1 MLYKLAHI
9 IMSAFPWLW
18 ECVEWINDILFRI
31 RYHKSLRNIIGM
43 VSEKDIDDLTE
54 FFASQPESSFL
65 YFRPHSF
72 DRHHLLKLIH
82 RSSMMMHVIYMD
94 GKIAGYCFL
103 RCFFIGKG
111 YRGYIVDTRYRQKG
125 IGKSLGIWLNDTAET
140 LGLRTFKSINDDNLA
155 SLRLA
160 QATCKLKK
168 IQEMENGDA
177 EYECIIEK

>member
-111 YRGYIVDTRYRQKG
+111 YRGLANPWAFGSMTQPKLWALEPSNPSMTI
-125 IGKSLGIWLNDTAET
+125 IWHHSAWLK
-140 LGLRTFKSINDDNLA
+140 LLA
-155 SLRLA
+155 
-160 QATCKLKK
+160 
-168 IQEMENGDA
+168 N
-177 EYECIIEK
+177 